1 MLESDDEDVNSTF
14 SQVLHDRTLAQQPPE
29 PMEDDEQPGIMSILQ
44 ASGRGDHLPSVGSGH
59 DFVNWMKSHNGKV
72 FPHRV
77 MCVNLKARY
86 LQPDAKSL
94 LDALT
99 PEDENERAHA
109 NGQYS
114 LLTMLFAGTS
124 KGFQAG
130 TLPEIAAMRL
140 NGAEEE
146 DIEKAVK
153 SATPYSSYTFTPQE
167 VENGVVRTSSEHARQ
182 IAFFLEYIRNEART
196 GYWGLR
202 VWKVVMDPSH
212 SDSGLWSSL
221 MQENLNAFN
230 QTTNHAMP
238 DKMRRPN
245 EANFAKESR
254 RMDDKSNLEMSAA
267 NTYRWVRTNPDL
279 CKLYHLYAGKDC
291 ASPLFENFQQ
301 EIDNSDMNKPLSKH
315 ETLGGLHKLGPEF
328 ALSPRRGFPLTGGML
343 SSPDDPDRPDPSQCL
358 RANYFPEDGSFCFPD
373 DACDASEVF
382 FSSHAAVRSLMSVPL
397 PIELTSAVK
406 PTEDVLKFYFSRT
419 YQTDPELVERVDL
432 AAVRQHGMSEWSK
445 YEDIVERGFF
455 RMIGGNAATSE
466 MSRLMEATNLIS
478 NSSIDLSAAEKV
490 RLKGENITEAG
501 KRPREALVVVA
512 EKVKRGMVFLGN
524 FSAEK
529 NVEIR
534 KLKKAGYAA
543 NRERIMQLQRVRD
556 HTMAT
561 VLRGMNSF
569 GISLMSRVFV
579 SRRERAD
586 VPPGILASHDAL
598 TKDIRR
604 FGELLTSGVYRM
616 DPADPRSSA
625 GTANIAFGMGTDQSL
640 DPKEDTDPPA
650 RKNAWSMWRRFISAL
665 FSDVLKIDGREVRIC
680 LEIYQQVFET
690 LFGFSTCLVL
700 PGGPGIGKSMRG
712 ARMAKLM
719 PEGCFQEAGSRSEK
733 EGLNAGWNPYCA
745 FARLYDEVPK
755 LFSDKDMED
764 LAKQIVSDNV
774 TNHARSVR
782 CTTADG
788 IEDFKTVSMYQ
799 IRSET
804 HIVPNNEGPLLNPSA
819 QEPSTSKQ
827 ALYNR
832 CHVQVCFSSQPLS
845 EDEGHANEKEF
856 EDSISSSKNALPIAA
871 FRVGVGLIKKILSYT
886 VPISHLSTKTEH
898 ANIMFRNFDAML
910 VHEFGMERPDSR
922 KETKRDQTLRFICAE
937 ASFAE
942 VFFCKQSAAN
952 FDFMMPDLVVD
963 PDEVTPENGIRGHLK
978 IWDESQIEPCTRRAA
993 IPTPH
998 EIVAAWSAS
1007 LDYSE
1012 RTSAHFFWT
1021 LHGVA
1026 ESVGIKADLRDFQT
1040 WTNSVPGL
1048 TTPSGGDLPSHPTD
1062 EDVGGQPEE
1071 PFDPTEEAGVQFPF
1085 FTWRDPN
1092 LGDADERVQLME
1104 MQRIARIGALRR
1116 GIKIEGNDHG
1126 TIIEN
1131 IRRSW
1136 ANAPDEDLPHFFDPR
1151 LGRVRRM
1158 TREEMEGFLFPNPF
1172 DLLAVGYNPSNLNA
1186 WSIGQAVDA
1195 LQLDPKF
1202 GVDLGNW
1209 RFEQWQKTNKNP
1221 TAAAIDPSWRAAV
1234 VTNPPEQSRRWM
1246 EATMAVL
1253 RHAEQNGCHALKVFG
1268 LTPNILRDCIHQLSL
1283 WEVSARHASNGGLMF
1298 KFEEAMTKADDE
1310 STVVEGNNT
1319 LSDASESFKLIRP
1332 KDASVFRLDSRQ
1344 KEAMFGRLADYS
1356 FFDRHS
1362 HEGGGVYGRRLE
1374 ALVNRGR
1381 LPALAPLYSTRVDRS
1396 KVIKMNSDNTLLFN
1410 TDFLVRFQTLFVEVA
1425 LANMQHR
1432 GLRNDYYNL
1441 TLAGNADRGSAV
1453 AEDNS
1458 PADAPER
1465 SDVDQA
1471 IHVQNKK
1478 VHQVPLHYD
1487 ALQVFLT
1494 TKAIRRISFDPDE
1507 QLVQLGVHAGTAVP
1521 RFQTRF
1527 PRADRVSD
1535 LLTIRWTNIG
1545 SADDAAF
1552 EQPPPTRSEIEDA
1565 VSAASAIAAKQLAE
1579 DSPEVVEQLKSRRKK
1594 AALPVPGNPMSF
1606 SNWWSNAFVLG
1617 VEAGMWADAS
1627 DPVFKSIAECTLGV
1641 TSHAIENRLLSPA
1654 WAAVFDIDRCGNT
1667 LTGDDLMVSKAA
1679 DEMHASDRASSSTSG
1694 AQASFEL
1701 PTSKRPRV

>member
-1 MLESDDEDVNSTF
+1 M
-14 SQVLHDRTLAQQPPE
+14 
-29 PMEDDEQPGIMSILQ
+29 
-44 ASGRGDHLPSVGSGH
+44 
-59 DFVNWMKSHNGKV
+59 
-72 FPHRV
+72 
-77 MCVNLKARY
+77 
-86 LQPDAKSL
+86 
-94 LDALT
+94 
-99 PEDENERAHA
+99 
-109 NGQYS
+109 
-114 LLTMLFAGTS
+114 LTMLFAGTS
-124 KGFQAG
+124 KGFPAG
-130 TLPEIAAMRL
+130 TLPEIAAMRN

-146 DIEKAVK
+146 DVEKALK
-153 SATPYSSYTFTPQE
+153 AATPFSSYTFTPQE

-182 IAFFLEYIRNEART
+182 FAFFLEYIRNAART

-238 DKMRRPN
+238 DKLRRPN

-254 RMDDKSNLEMSAA
+254 RMDDKTNLEVSAP
-267 NTYRWVRTNPDL
+267 NSYRWITTNADI
-279 CKLYHLYAGKDC
+279 CKMYYLYAGKDS
-291 ASPLFENFQQ
+291 ASPLFENFQA
-301 EIDNSDMNKPLSKH
+301 EIVNSDMNKPLSKH

-328 ALSPRRGFPLTGGML
+328 ALSPRRGFPLTAGML

-358 RANYFPEDGSFCFPD
+358 RENYFPDDGSLCFPP
-373 DACDASEVF
+373 DACDAGEIF

-397 PIELTSAVK
+397 PIELTSATK
-406 PTEDVLKFYFSRT
+406 PNEAVLKFFFSRT
-419 YQTDPELVERVDL
+419 YQTDPELVDRVDL
-432 AAVRQHGMSEWSK
+432 AGVRQHGMSEWSK

-455 RMIGGNAATSE
+455 RMIGGNASTSE
-466 MSRLMEATNLIS
+466 MARLMEATYLIS

-490 RLKGENITEAG
+490 RLKGDNVTEAG
-501 KRPREALVVVA
+501 KRPREAIVVVA
-512 EKVKRGMVFLGN
+512 EKVKRGMTFLGN

-529 NVEIR
+529 NTEIQ

-543 NRERIMQLQRVRD
+543 NREHIMQLQRVRD
-556 HTMAT
+556 HTVAS
-561 VLRGMNSF
+561 VFKGLNSF
-569 GISLMSRVFV
+569 GISMMSRVFV

-586 VPPGILASHDAL
+586 VPPGILSSHDAL
-598 TKDIRR
+598 IKDIRS
-604 FGELLTSGVYRM
+604 FGELLTKGVYRM
-616 DPADPRSSA
+616 DPSDPRSAA

-650 RKNAWSMWRRFISAL
+650 RKNAWSMYRRFISAL
-665 FSDVLKIDGREVRIC
+665 FSGILKIDGREVRIC
-680 LEIYQQVFET
+680 LEIYSQVFET

-712 ARMAKLM
+712 SRMSKLM
-719 PEGCFQEAGSRSEK
+719 PDGCFQKAGSRSEK

-755 LFSDKDMED
+755 LFSDRDMED

-782 CTTADG
+782 CTTSDG
-788 IEDFKTVSMYQ
+788 VEDFKTVSMYQ

-804 HIVPNNEGPLLNPSA
+804 HIVPNNEGPLLNPSD

-856 EDSISSSKNALPIAA
+856 EDSIVSTKNALPIAA
-871 FRVGVGLIKKILSYT
+871 FRVMVGLIKKVLSYT

-922 KETKRDQTLRFICAE
+922 KETKRDQTLRLICAE
-937 ASFAE
+937 AAVAE

-963 PDEVTPENGIRGHLK
+963 PDEPTPANGIRGHLA
-978 IWDESQIEPCTRRAA
+978 IWDEQQIEPCTRRAA
-993 IPTPH
+993 MPTPH

-1012 RTSAHFFWT
+1012 RTSAHFFWV

-1040 WTNSVPGL
+1040 WVNDTPGA
-1048 TTPSGGDLPSHPTD
+1048 PPPGAGDFPGPTD
-1062 EDVGGQPEE
+1062 EDVDGQPEE
-1071 PFDPTEEAGVQFPF
+1071 PFDEEGGVQYPF
-1085 FTWRDPN
+1085 FTARNPT
-1092 LGDADERVQLME
+1092 LGDVDGRVHLME

-1116 GIKIEGNDHG
+1116 GMKNEGNDSG

-1131 IRRSW
+1131 IRRAW
-1136 ANAPDEDLPHFFDPR
+1136 ASAPDEELPHFFDPR

-1172 DLLAVGYNPSNLNA
+1172 DLIAVGYNPLSLA
-1186 WSIGQAVDA
+1186 SWSTGKAVNA

-1202 GVDLGNW
+1202 GVELGNW
-1209 RFEQWQKTNKNP
+1209 HFEQWQKSNKNP

-1234 VTNPPEQSRRWM
+1234 VTSPPDQARRWM

-1253 RHAEQNGCHALKVFG
+1253 RHAEANGCHALKVFG
-1268 LTPNILRDCIHQLSL
+1268 ITPNILRDCIHQLSL
-1283 WEVSARHASNGGLMF
+1283 WEVSARQPRNAGQFG
-1298 KFEEAMTKADDE
+1298 KYEDAMTKASDA
-1310 STVVEGNNT
+1310 SSVVEGEPV
-1319 LSDASESFKLIRP
+1319 LSDAAELFQWIRP
-1332 KDASVFRLDSRQ
+1332 RDASVFRLDSRQ
-1344 KEAMFGRLADYS
+1344 KEDMFGRLADYTH
-1356 FFDRHS
+1356 FGRHARD
-1362 HEGGGVYGRRLE
+1362 GGFVFGRRLE

-1381 LPALAPLYSTRVDRS
+1381 LPALAPLYSTRVERS

-1410 TDFLVRFQTLFVEVA
+1410 TDYLVRFQTLFVEVA
-1425 LANMQHR
+1425 LANMMHR
-1432 GLRNDYYNL
+1432 GLRCDYYNL
-1441 TLAGNADRGSAV
+1441 SLSGNSDRGAAV
-1453 AEDNS
+1453 ANDSS
-1458 PADAPER
+1458 PVNAPER
-1465 SDVDQA
+1465 SDLDQA
-1471 IHVQNKK
+1471 IHVQNKEL
-1478 VHQVPLHYD
+1478 HSVPLHYD
-1487 ALQVFLT
+1487 ALQIFLT
-1494 TKAIRRISFDPDE
+1494 TKAIRRITFDPDE
-1507 QLVQLGVHAGTAVP
+1507 QLVQLGVQAGTAVP

-1535 LLTIRWTNIG
+1535 LLTVRWTCNG
-1545 SADDAAF
+1545 SANTEAF

-1565 VSAASAIAAKQLAE
+1565 VSAASAIAARELAE
-1579 DSPEVVEQLKSRRKK
+1579 DSIEVMDEIKGRRKR
-1594 AALPVPGNPMSF
+1594 AALPVPGNSMSF
-1606 SNWWSNAFVLG
+1606 SNWFKNAFVLG
-1617 VEAGMWADAS
+1617 VESGLWSDAS
-1627 DPVFKSIAECTLGV
+1627 DSVFKSIVECTLGV
-1641 TSHAIENRLLSPA
+1641 TSHSIENRLLSPE
-1654 WAAVFDIDRCGNT
+1654 WAAVFAIDRHGSRID
-1667 LTGDDLMVSKAA
+1667 GQDLMLSKAA
-1679 DEMHASDRASSSTSG
+1679 DEAHADDRACGSTSG
-1694 AQASFEL
+1694 AHWEMAL
-1701 PTSKRPRV
+1701 PSSKRARM